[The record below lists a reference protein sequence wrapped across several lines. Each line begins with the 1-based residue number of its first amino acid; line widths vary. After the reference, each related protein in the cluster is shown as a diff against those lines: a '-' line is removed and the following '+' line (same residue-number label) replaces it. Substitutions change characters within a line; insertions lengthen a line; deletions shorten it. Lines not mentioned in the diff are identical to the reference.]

1 MTIPKRLSAPLISL
15 GLLAV
20 GLLAACAPA
29 APEIP
34 SHDARA
40 FYDTEQVFGAS
51 FSPDETRILMTS
63 DRTGVMNAY
72 AQPVGGGEAAPLTA
86 SETDAN
92 IGVAFFPDDDRVL
105 FTADQGGNEL
115 NHLYVLAPGEE
126 PRDLTPGEN
135 LKAGF
140 QGFSADGERFFVTSN
155 ERDPQAFD
163 LYEYR
168 TADFERRLVFENP
181 GGFSPGPV
189 SGDGRWLAVTKSKN
203 NADSD
208 LYLVDLEAP
217 GEAPRHLTPHEGNV
231 SHRALAFR
239 PEADELAYATD
250 AHGEFFEAWS
260 YDIATGEHR
269 PLVQADWDVLYLY
282 YSKQGTYRVSAVNV
296 DASTEI
302 TVLDTRSGETLDFPE
317 IPGGDVT
324 GVSFSPSETK
334 LAFYGNSDTSP
345 SNLYIWD
352 FETGDAVQ
360 LTESL
365 NPEIA
370 REHLVDGEVVRYPS
384 FDGLEIPAILYRPHQ
399 ATAAAKVPALV
410 WVHGGPGG
418 QSRKGYR
425 AQIQHLVNNGYA
437 VLAVNNRGSFGY
449 GKTFYHLDDRR
460 HGEVDLAD
468 CVWGRR
474 YLESLDW
481 VDAGRVGIIGGS
493 YGGYMVAA
501 ALAFEPEVFD
511 VGVDVFGVTNWVR
524 TLSSIP
530 PWWGAQ
536 RDMLYAEL
544 GDPETDLERLT
555 AISPLFH
562 AANIIRPLFVVQ
574 GANDPRVLQVESD
587 ELVEAVRANGVPVEY
602 VIFPDE
608 GHGFRNRDNRIE
620 SADRILAFLETHL
633 GGN

>member
-1 MTIPKRLSAPLISL
+1 M
-15 GLLAV
+15 
-20 GLLAACAPA
+20 
-29 APEIP
+29 
-34 SHDARA
+34 
-40 FYDTEQVFGAS
+40 
-51 FSPDETRILMTS
+51 
-63 DRTGVMNAY
+63 
-72 AQPVGGGEAAPLTA
+72 
-86 SETDAN
+86 
-92 IGVAFFPDDDRVL
+92 
-105 FTADQGGNEL
+105 
-115 NHLYVLAPGEE
+115 
-126 PRDLTPGEN
+126 
-135 LKAGF
+135 
-140 QGFSADGERFFVTSN
+140 
-155 ERDPQAFD
+155 
-163 LYEYR
+163 
-168 TADFERRLVFENP
+168 
-181 GGFSPGPV
+181 
-189 SGDGRWLAVTKSKN
+189 
-203 NADSD
+203 
-208 LYLVDLEAP
+208 
-217 GEAPRHLTPHEGNV
+217 
-231 SHRALAFR
+231 
-239 PEADELAYATD
+239 
-250 AHGEFFEAWS
+250 
-260 YDIATGEHR
+260 
-269 PLVQADWDVLYLY
+269 
-282 YSKQGTYRVSAVNV
+282 
-296 DASTEI
+296 
-302 TVLDTRSGETLDFPE
+302 
-317 IPGGDVT
+317 
-324 GVSFSPSETK
+324 
-334 LAFYGNSDTSP
+334 
-345 SNLYIWD
+345 
-352 FETGDAVQ
+352 
-360 LTESL
+360 
-365 NPEIA
+365 
-370 REHLVDGEVVRYPS
+370 
-384 FDGLEIPAILYRPHQ
+384 
-399 ATAAAKVPALV
+399 
-410 WVHGGPGG
+410 
-418 QSRKGYR
+418 
-425 AQIQHLVNNGYA
+425 NNGYA